1 VGFFY
6 LETTTPI
13 IRLYYMNVLTT
24 TLAPQPLV
32 IVPRSTTFDTLI
44 FTDDSTND
52 PVTINIDSV
61 VDKDYYQILNVE
73 CALIENR
80 FYNIELF
87 NNGDLIYRGKA
98 FCTDQPIVSFSV
110 NNGQYVSNATTNT
123 FIVYE

>member
-1 VGFFY
+1 
-6 LETTTPI
+6 
-13 IRLYYMNVLTT
+13 MNVLTT
-24 TLAPQPLV
+24 TLSPQPLV

-52 PVTINIDSV
+52 PVTITIDSV

-87 NNGDLIYRGKA
+87 NNGDLIFRGKA

>member
-6 LETTTPI
+6 LETTTRI

-24 TLAPQPLV
+24 TLDPQPLV